1 MTITCLSQVA
11 LQCVDGTSDKLYV
24 IQVQEEDL
32 GGGVLQYLTIGYYG
46 RRGSALKEARK
57 YNGASQA
64 AAQAAADRLE
74 RDKRS
79 GGYTNYT
86 TSAYSTIPGMPA
98 SAPTFAGSS
107 GGVAASTATAPARG
121 KGVGPLPML
130 AVVAEERHLVELMT
144 SPNFA
149 AQIKYDGERT
159 TVSLRRSGIQAYNR
173 KGDIK
178 PLTSGAEATLKRLL
192 SLPDFSDERETILDG
207 ELMGDVFVA
216 YDLITLRDN
225 DMRAIPFEERYC
237 ALEELLVEEH
247 APLLAPCAWSPEERA
262 ALKAKVESEG
272 MEGMMFRSLEAF
284 YTSGRTDA
292 LLKHKLW
299 ATCTC
304 RVLTVNAKRSIQ
316 LALLDDAGNEV
327 FVGNVTVPA
336 NQDIPEPD
344 DLVEVRYLYAHEGG
358 SLYQPTLLRKRDDVD
373 EADKRKDLRLPPP
386 EKRGTVVAETV

>member
-1 MTITCLSQVA
+1 
-11 LQCVDGTSDKLYV
+11 
-24 IQVQEEDL
+24 
-32 GGGVLQYLTIGYYG
+32 
-46 RRGSALKEARK
+46 
-57 YNGASQA
+57 
-64 AAQAAADRLE
+64 
-74 RDKRS
+74 
-79 GGYTNYT
+79 
-86 TSAYSTIPGMPA
+86 
-98 SAPTFAGSS
+98 
-107 GGVAASTATAPARG
+107 
-121 KGVGPLPML
+121 VGPLPML

>member
-1 MTITCLSQVA
+1 MTLTCLSQVA
-11 LQCVDGTSDKLYV
+11 LQCVDGTSDKLYI

-32 GGGVLQYLTIGYYG
+32 GGGVLVYHAIGYYG

-57 YNGASQA
+57 YNGPSQA

-74 RDKRS
+74 RDKRG
-79 GGYTNYT
+79 GGYTTYT
-86 TSAYSTIPGMPA
+86 MSAGSSIPGMPA
-98 SAPTFAGSS
+98 TAPSFSSSGSS
-107 GGVAASTATAPARG
+107 TTVSSTPAPARG

-130 AVVAEERHLVELMT
+130 AVVAEEKHLSTLMT
-144 SPNFA
+144 SSDFA

-159 TVSLRRSGIQAYNR
+159 PVSLRRSAIQAYNR

-178 PLTSGAEATLKRLL
+178 PLTGGAEATLKRLVA
-192 SLPDFSDERETILDG
+192 LPDFSDERETILDG
-207 ELMGDVFVA
+207 ELMGDVYVA
-216 YDLITLRDN
+216 YDLIMLRDN
-225 DMRAIPFEERYC
+225 DMRGLSFEERYS
-237 ALEELLVEEH
+237 ALEELLADEH
-247 APLLAPCAWSPEERA
+247 ASLLAPCAWTPEERE
-262 ALKAKVESEG
+262 ALKAKVECEG
-272 MEGMMFRSLEAF
+272 MEGMMFRSLEAA

-304 RVLTVNAKRSIQ
+304 RVLTANAKRSIQ
-316 LALLDDAGNEV
+316 LALLDDAGVEV

-373 EADKRKDLRLPPP
+373 EADKRSALRPPPP
-386 EKRGTVVAETV
+386 EKRGIVEVEAV